1 MKRKETTSKIPLHD
15 YRTALQDALSW
26 LGDRHLLAEPV
37 PRLSEERTPYF
48 AEPRRWP
55 GCGSTARAGRSSSI
69 VLLFSRSTRSAALSH
84 ASVRRATNSLAR
96 CSPPYNATVHLL
108 SW

>member
-37 PRLSEERTPYF
+37 PRLSEERAPYF
-48 AEPRRWP
+48 AEPRRWHP
-55 GCGSTARAGRSSSI
+55 AIVAGANAKA
-69 VLLFSRSTRSAALSH
+69 SR
-84 ASVRRATNSLAR
+84 
-96 CSPPYNATVHLL
+96 
-108 SW
+108 